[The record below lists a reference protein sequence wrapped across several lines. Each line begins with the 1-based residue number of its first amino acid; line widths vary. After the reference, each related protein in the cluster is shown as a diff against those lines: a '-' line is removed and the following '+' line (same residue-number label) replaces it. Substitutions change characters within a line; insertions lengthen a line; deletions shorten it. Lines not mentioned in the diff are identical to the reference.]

1 MPLHRRGALRVMAM
15 AVAGSLYR
23 IRYDG
28 TQHRFRRYFLHGP
41 RKGISECRLARTRIL
56 GHTIGRPPD
65 TALAVQAN
73 CAIALNQSEPATM
86 LLTGRKFQQLLV
98 LIGLCAI
105 RPIIDH
111 RNLLSLNQSDAT
123 IFPPLIR

>member
-73 CAIALNQSEPATM
+73 CAIALKGYGPKTRSLGIIVTM
-86 LLTGRKFQQLLV
+86 YPYDFAGDNRS
-98 LIGLCAI
+98 CASHAGV
-105 RPIIDH
+105 DE
-111 RNLLSLNQSDAT
+111 A
-123 IFPPLIR
+123 